1 MGIQAR
7 APGAA
12 RPVRA
17 ASGAP
22 FAARNLE
29 SSSGV
34 SSHPAHASEAIA
46 LAPAA
51 RERTARRRPVAWLAL
66 YTAIPVRRE
75 LALGVLAWLALV
87 ALWYAI
93 VAGGY
98 AQAQLLPYPHQVG
111 AALFELVAERG
122 FLGDVLVSI
131 RRIFVSFALAAA
143 IAVPL
148 GVLMGAFYGIDAFV
162 NPIVSPARYFPA
174 PSFAPL
180 LLMWL
185 GTGDG
190 QKVALL
196 LLGVIWFL
204 ITLVSDHVRTLRRE
218 LLETALTLGADRR
231 RALFR
236 VVLPES
242 LPGIVAALRQMLAV
256 SWTYLVIAEII
267 AATDG
272 IGAMMMRAKRFV
284 HTDEIMAGILA
295 IGLLG
300 IAFDLLFRL
309 LHRWSFPY
317 LYLDEA

>member
-1 MGIQAR
+1 VSVQ
-7 APGAA
+7 
-12 RPVRA
+12 PV
-17 ASGAP
+17 
-22 FAARNLE
+22 
-29 SSSGV
+29 
-34 SSHPAHASEAIA
+34 HATEPIA
-46 LAPAA
+46 LARIERAA
-51 RERTARRRPVAWLAL
+51 AARRRTAPWLAL
-66 YTAIPVRRE
+66 YAPLPFRRE
-75 LALGVLAWLALV
+75 LALGVLAWIAFV
-87 ALWYAI
+87 ALWYGI
-93 VAGGY
+93 VGGGY
-98 AQAQLLPYPHQVG
+98 AQAQLLPYPHQVTS
-111 AALFELVAERG
+111 ALVELVWERG
-122 FLGDVLVSI
+122 FLADVLVSI
-131 RRIFVSFALAAA
+131 RRIFVSFAIAAA
-143 IAVPL
+143 VAVPL
-148 GVLMGAFYGIDAFV
+148 GVLMGAFYGVEAAV
-162 NPIVSPARYFPA
+162 NPLVSPARYLPA

-185 GTGDG
+185 GTGDS

-196 LLGVIWFL
+196 VIGVIWFL
-204 ITLVSDHVRTLRRE
+204 ITLVADHVRTLRRE

-242 LPGIVAALRQMLAV
+242 LPGIVVALRQMLAV

-284 HTDEIMAGILA
+284 HTDEIMAGIVT

>member
-1 MGIQAR
+1 M
-7 APGAA
+7 
-12 RPVRA
+12 
-17 ASGAP
+17 
-22 FAARNLE
+22 
-29 SSSGV
+29 
-34 SSHPAHASEAIA
+34 SSHPAHASEALA

-51 RERTARRRPVAWLAL
+51 RERTVRRRPVPWLAL

-98 AQAQLLPYPHQVG
+98 AQAKLLPYPHQVG
-111 AALFELVAERG
+111 AALYELVAERG
-122 FLGDVLVSI
+122 FLGDVLVSV
-131 RRIFVSFALAAA
+131 RRIVVSFALAAA
-143 IAVPL
+143 VAVPL
-148 GVLMGAFYGIDAFV
+148 GVLMGAFYGIEAFV
-162 NPIVSPARYFPA
+162 NPIVSPARYLPA

-242 LPGIVAALRQMLAV
+242 LPGIVVALRQMLAV

-284 HTDEIMAGILA
+284 HTDEIMAGIVT

-300 IAFDLLFRL
+300 IAFDLFFRL